1 MLCGKSG
8 EAGIPGEHLGVGDR
22 EQSGS
27 RAGLMLVHSL
37 SANLW
42 AKLPSSF
49 WGSLVLCE
57 FYPFHQHSAHGE
69 PLEIVRCWIQ

>member
-8 EAGIPGEHLGVGDR
+8 EAGIPGEHLGVGDS
-22 EQSGS
+22 EQSGR

-42 AKLPSSF
+42 AGLPSSF
-49 WGSLVLCE
+49 WGSLV
-57 FYPFHQHSAHGE
+57 
-69 PLEIVRCWIQ
+69 